1 MAIAYSVQPA
11 DGPVLVTG
19 ATGYVAGWV
28 VKYLLEAGITVHAAV
43 RDPDNAAKIAH
54 LVQMAEKSHGKIRF
68 FKADLLDRGSHE
80 EAMRG
85 CRIVMHTASPFITK
99 ISDPQRDLVDP
110 ALQGTRDILETANR
124 IDSVRRVVLT
134 SSTVAVMTTGPD
146 AFRPEPR
153 TEADWHT
160 SATLE
165 KHGYAYS
172 KVVAERAAWEI
183 AKAQNR
189 WKLVVVNPG
198 FIVGPGTAPSQTSAS
213 FDHVRNMGNGT
224 FRNGTPQAE
233 VGTVDVRDVAESH
246 MRAAFIEAAE
256 GRNIVF
262 AEVLSLNDMAQM
274 LKKELGEERWQFP
287 PDTPWTPE
295 LPRWRLDNSKSKRE
309 LGMEYRPLKPAIV
322 NMFLQVYGQA
332 YGAND

>member
-1 MAIAYSVQPA
+1 VPIEYCVEPA

-28 VKYLLEAGITVHAAV
+28 VKYLLDAGLTVHAAV
-43 RDPDNAAKIAH
+43 RDPDNTAKVAH
-54 LVQMAEKSHGKIRF
+54 LVEMATKSPGKIRF

-85 CRIVMHTASPFITK
+85 CRIVMHTASPFTTK
-99 ISDPQRDLVDP
+99 VTDPQRDLVDP
-110 ALQGTRDILETANR
+110 ALQGTRDILETAKR

-160 SATLE
+160 SATIE
-165 KHGYAYS
+165 TNAYAFS
-172 KVVAERAAWEI
+172 KVVAEQAAWEI
-183 AKAQNR
+183 AQSQNR

-213 FDHVRNMGNGT
+213 FDHLRNMANGT
-224 FRNGTPQAE
+224 FSNGTPQVE
-233 VGTVDVRDVAESH
+233 VGTVDVRDVAEAH
-246 MRAAFIEAAE
+246 MRAAFIDEAE

-262 AEVLSLNDMAQM
+262 AEVLSLNDMSRM
-274 LKKELGEERWQFP
+274 LKDELSDGRWEFP
-287 PDTPWTPE
+287 PETPWDPA

-309 LGMEYRPLKPAIV
+309 LGMAYRPLKPAIV
-322 NMFLQVYGQA
+322 DMFLQVQGVD
-332 YGAND
+332 G